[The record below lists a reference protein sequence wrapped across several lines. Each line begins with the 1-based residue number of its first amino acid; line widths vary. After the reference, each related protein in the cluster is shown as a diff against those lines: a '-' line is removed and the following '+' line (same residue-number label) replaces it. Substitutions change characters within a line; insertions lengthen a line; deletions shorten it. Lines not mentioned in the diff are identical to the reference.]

1 MATETLPN
9 PTHTATKAVQRSGGS
24 RFSLSNILLNLFLL
38 FWAVLVIF
46 PMLWLLYTALKT
58 DQEIFF
64 SPWALPASP
73 QWDNFQRGWVDAHI
87 GDYFLNSFI
96 VVLPSL
102 ALILF
107 LSAMTAYVLAR
118 FPFPGNRVIFYAF
131 MAGLLFPVFLA
142 LIPLF
147 FLVKDLH
154 MLSTYQGL
162 ILVYVAY
169 SLPFSVF
176 FMTGFFRTLPSE
188 LHEAAII
195 DGANQYEVFFRVM
208 LPLAQPGLVSI
219 GIFNFLGM
227 WNQYLLPVVLM
238 TDAKRYVLT
247 QGLSYMLHQQYYNND
262 WSGLFAAVTMI
273 MIPTL
278 LVYII
283 FQQQIQK
290 GITVGALK
298 G

>member
-9 PTHTATKAVQRSGGS
+9 PSHTTSRAVQAPGNG
-24 RFSLSNILLNLFLL
+24 RFSLGNILLTLFLL

-46 PMLWLLYTALKT
+46 PMLWLLYTAFKT

-64 SPWALPASP
+64 SPWALPAVP